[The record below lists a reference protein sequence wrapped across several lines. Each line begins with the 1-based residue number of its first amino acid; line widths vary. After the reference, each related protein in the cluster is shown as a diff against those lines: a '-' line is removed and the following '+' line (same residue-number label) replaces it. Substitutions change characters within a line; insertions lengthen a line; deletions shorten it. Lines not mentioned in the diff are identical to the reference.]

1 MEINLNELKKYDYI
15 GIRGINTNEI
25 NAYEVGQ
32 TLEPSYL
39 WNHEL
44 DMSSYHTEE
53 PIEIGTCAVAAVDF
67 NDWSTFTGGWE
78 DSEDFRQELI
88 EKINERIEYAK
99 SYHHYERYYLIAS
112 SERDANYEAD
122 DVFEINLVDPIVIA
136 EI

>member
-1 MEINLNELKKYDYI
+1 MEINLTELKKYDYI

-39 WNHEL
+39 WNHEM
-44 DMSSYHTEE
+44 DMSSYHTDE

-88 EKINERIEYAK
+88 EKIQERIQYAMDTYCYDK
-99 SYHHYERYYLIAS
+99 YYLIGS
-112 SERDANYEAD
+112 SDRDDTYEPD
-122 DVFEINLVDPIVIA
+122 DQHEINLVDPIVIA

>member
-1 MEINLNELKKYDYI
+1 MEINLTELKKYDYI

-39 WNHEL
+39 WNHEM
-44 DMSSYHTEE
+44 DMSTYHTDE

-67 NDWSTFTGGWE
+67 NDWSAFSGSWE

-88 EKINERIEYAK
+88 EKIQERIEYAK
-99 SYHHYERYYLIAS
+99 SYYHHERYYLIAS
-112 SERDANYEAD
+112 NDIDTTYEAD
-122 DVFEINLVDPIVIA
+122 DVSEINLVDPIVIA